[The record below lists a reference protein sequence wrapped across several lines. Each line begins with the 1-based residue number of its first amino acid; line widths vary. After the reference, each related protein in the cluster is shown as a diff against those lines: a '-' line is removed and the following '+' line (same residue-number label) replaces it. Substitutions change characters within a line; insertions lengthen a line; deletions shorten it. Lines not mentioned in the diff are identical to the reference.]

1 MFAGGSKGKARRDR
15 VATHVDALGHDA
27 RPTRRAEGRTNE
39 DIVMDYYP
47 QPIRPYVTPSNGR
60 SNVVKTIAIVAAV
73 AFNIVTFSLAVYATV
88 EMRRWHDGDVKL
100 TLRGNAVPLGGG
112 AQAHD
117 GSDRRA
123 GLFIGAGSWHDQK
136 SLQTTRSDHQAVAAG
151 DQILIMGGYDVSDNL
166 LDTIEAYDVIRQTY
180 TTQTSGSNTMIPR
193 AQFGAG
199 AFKDSDGIV
208 DTVVITGGATT
219 GGNPTQT
226 TYFISKPASI
236 IGTWAVSDANKNL
249 NEPHLDGCMASTGDA
264 VYMIGG
270 WNGDYSSHLA
280 KVEKLTRDGSSWTY
294 VADLPEARGDCA
306 AAGLNG
312 KVYVVGGYFSNN
324 CDPEEG
330 MRRNLYEYD
339 PETDT
344 WTEKAPMRYA
354 RGDLQLVARDNS
366 LLAIG
371 GETFHIREDG
381 VKRDKLPAHFVEE
394 YYPDSDHWEQR
405 SMLGDGRF
413 RFAAATS
420 EWGVHVFGG
429 SSVCD
434 EPNGACDFATCT
446 GSHRLDSHE
455 VFFEAEHPQI
465 TVDY

>member
-27 RPTRRAEGRTNE
+27 RPTRRADGRTNE

-47 QPIRPYVTPSNGR
+47 QPIRPYVTPSNGC

-136 SLQTTRSDHQAVAAG
+136 SLGAAKSDHQAVAAG
-151 DQILIMGGYDVSDNL
+151 EYVYLFGGVDSTSVPGTVSTL
-166 LDTIEAYDVIRQTY
+166 QTIEKYDVIRQEY
-180 TTQTSGSNTMIPR
+180 SSVTTNLRTAHS
-193 AQFGAG
+193 QFGAG
-199 AFKDSDGIV
+199 AFKSSSGDVETIVIAGGLVDSAA
-208 DTVVITGGATT
+208 ATA
-219 GGNPTQT
+219 NLQT
-226 TYFISKPASI
+226 DLFSVATESISSGPDLQEA
-236 IGTWAVSDANKNL
+236 
-249 NEPHLDGCMASTGDA
+249 HLDGCMASTGDA

-270 WNGDYSSHLA
+270 WTSGYNSHSA
-280 KVEKLTRDGSSWTY
+280 KVEKLTKGGSSWSY
-294 VADLPEARGDCA
+294 VADLPEPRGDCA
-306 AAGLNG
+306 AAALNG
-312 KVYVVGGYFSNN
+312 KVYVVGGYYS
-324 CDPEEG
+324 DSYDASEG
-330 MRRNLYEYD
+330 MRNTLYEYD
-339 PETDT
+339 PETDK
-344 WTEKAPMRYA
+344 WTQKASMRHA

-371 GETFHIREDG
+371 GEVFHTNSDG
-381 VKRDKLPAHFVEE
+381 EHRDKVASHFVEE
-394 YYPDSDHWEQR
+394 YYPDSDHWEHR
-405 SMLGDGRF
+405 AMLGQGRF
-413 RFAAATS
+413 RFAATVTH
-420 EWGVHVFGG
+420 WGVHVFGG
-429 SSVCD
+429 SAVCA
-434 EPNGACDFATCT
+434 EPTSPTDYSTCD
-446 GSHRLDSHE
+446 GLQMDSHE

>member
-27 RPTRRAEGRTNE
+27 GPTRRADGRTNE

-47 QPIRPYVTPSNGR
+47 QPIRPYVTPSNGC

-136 SLQTTRSDHQAVAAG
+136 SLQTALSDHQAVYAG
-151 DQILIMGGYDVSDNL
+151 EHIYLFGGVDNTDTNVDTILKYDV
-166 LDTIEAYDVIRQTY
+166 VRQTFDS
-180 TTQTSGSNTMIPR
+180 TLTQTLNTR
-193 AQFGAG
+193 RSQFGAG
-199 AFKDSDGIV
+199 LLTDANGKPEKIVIAGGLTDSSDI
-208 DTVVITGGATT
+208 TT
-219 GGNPTQT
+219 GT
-226 TYFISKPASI
+226 TSTEYFFPSSGSISTAAPA
-236 IGTWAVSDANKNL
+236 L
-249 NEPHLDGCMASTGDA
+249 NTKHLDGCMASTGDA

-270 WNGDYSSHLA
+270 WTDQYAEHSA
-280 KVEKLTRDGSSWTY
+280 KVEKLSRDGTSWEL
-294 VADLPEARGDCA
+294 VADLPEPRGDCA
-306 AAGLNG
+306 AAALNG
-312 KVYVVGGYFSNN
+312 KVYVVGGYFSESWQA
-324 CDPEEG
+324 DEG
-330 MRRNLYEYD
+330 MRNTLFEYD
-339 PETDT
+339 PETDK
-344 WTEKAPMRYA
+344 WTQKASMRHT

-371 GETFHIREDG
+371 GEVFHTDSGG
-381 VKRDKLPAHFVEE
+381 VHRDKIGSHFVEE
-394 YYPDSDHWEQR
+394 YYPDSDHWEHR
-405 SMLGDGRF
+405 AMLGKGRF
-413 RFAAATS
+413 RFGAARS
-420 EWGVHVFGG
+420 HWGVHVFGG
-429 SSVCD
+429 SSVCG
-434 EPNGACDFATCT
+434 ENHPTISGADPCV
-446 GSHRLDSHE
+446 GSHAMDSHE